1 MLSGGGAV
9 YDYPIVT
16 IEHVLPQ
23 TPKKDSQWM
32 KWFPEQADR
41 DGWVHRLANLVLL
54 SRKKNSEAQNFD
66 FETKKEKYFTSDK
79 GVVPFVLTTQVL
91 GHSEWTPEL
100 LKKRQADL
108 LEKLRELW
116 SLVQWD
122 AEDDEHGDDTP
133 GSVLEPTVE
142 NAIPERYDIRKKFWT
157 GLLQAAKEKTKLH
170 ANRSPGQHGWVGAG
184 CGKRGLGLNYAVRE
198 HETQVELYIDRGT
211 GAEAENKAIFDQLF
225 AQKAAIEQAFGDDLE
240 WQRLDG
246 KQACRIRKVIGLGGW
261 RDAENWPQ
269 IHEAAAE
276 AMFRLEKALKPAIAD
291 LNV

>member
-1 MLSGGGAV
+1 MN
-9 YDYPIVT
+9 
-16 IEHVLPQ
+16 
-23 TPKKDSQWM
+23 
-32 KWFPEQADR
+32 WFPEPADR

-54 SRKKNSEAQNFD
+54 SRNKNSEAQNFD

-91 GHSEWTPEL
+91 KHVEWTPMVL
-100 LKKRQADL
+100 QNRQVDL

-122 AEDDEHGDDTP
+122 AEDDEHGDDTS
-133 GSVLEPTVE
+133 GSVNKPAAKNE
-142 NAIPERYDIRKKFWT
+142 IPERYDIRKKFWT
-157 GLLQAAKEKTKLH
+157 GLLEAAKEKTKLH

-198 HETQVELYIDRGT
+198 HDTQVELYIDRGT

-225 AQKAAIEQAFGDDLE
+225 TEKAAIEHAFGDDLE
-240 WQRLDG
+240 WQRLDD
-246 KQACRIRKVIGLGGW
+246 KRACRICKVIDLGGW
-261 RDAENWPQ
+261 RDAEKWPQ

-276 AMFRLEKALKPAIAD
+276 AMSRLEKALKPAIAA